1 MDFVYAVIIS
11 LDVNRNSLVL
21 SYTQLVVELFIFL
34 YNFLERLGT
43 TFFSEESWIVPS
55 SDSPY
60 KRN

>member
-43 TFFSEESWIVPS
+43 TFFF
-55 SDSPY
+55 
-60 KRN
+60 